1 MQTLIAN
8 TAGLRLVVNLNW
20 DRLLYTLTLVV
31 ALGVGAWV
39 GSIVFPG

>member
-1 MQTLIAN
+1 
-8 TAGLRLVVNLNW
+8 VVNLNW